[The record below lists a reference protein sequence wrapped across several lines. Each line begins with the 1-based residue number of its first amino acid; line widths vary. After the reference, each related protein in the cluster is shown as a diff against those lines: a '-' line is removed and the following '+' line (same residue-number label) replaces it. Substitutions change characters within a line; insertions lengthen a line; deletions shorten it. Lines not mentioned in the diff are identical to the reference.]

1 MSDSSIQTSM
11 LAGQTNFNVKHEY
24 RDFYADVQRNMK
36 RIGDVGDESDEF
48 LERAYNQFKNH
59 DFNKLAKIQ
68 DKFITEDPI
77 YGTPGREN
85 HRNYNRM
92 EYDYNDRFDDK
103 GKEDV
108 EKEVAE
114 KTELTVNKLLNA
126 FKDHGWTLNNTATAV
141 GNKPITQKDYDKQMK
156 M

>member
-11 LAGQTNFNVKHEY
+11 LSGQTNFNVKHEY

-108 EKEVAE
+108 EKEVND

>member
-68 DKFITEDPI
+68 DKFIAEDPI

-108 EKEVAE
+108 EKEVAD

>member
-108 EKEVAE
+108 EKEVAD

-141 GNKPITQKDYDKQMK
+141 GNKPITQKDYDTQIK

>member
-48 LERAYNQFKNH
+48 RERAYNQYKNH

-108 EKEVAE
+108 EKEVAD

>member
-11 LAGQTNFNVKHEY
+11 LSGQTNFNVKHEY

-108 EKEVAE
+108 EKEVAD

-126 FKDHGWTLNNTATAV
+126 FKDNGWTLNNTATAV

>member
-108 EKEVAE
+108 EKEVAD

>member
-108 EKEVAE
+108 EKEVDD

-141 GNKPITQKDYDKQMK
+141 GNKPITQKDYDKQIK

>member
-11 LAGQTNFNVKHEY
+11 LSGQTNFNVKHEY

-108 EKEVAE
+108 EKEVAD

-126 FKDHGWTLNNTATAV
+126 FKDHGWTLNNTATAL
-141 GNKPITQKDYDKQMK
+141 GNKPITQKDYDKQIK

>member
-92 EYDYNDRFDDK
+92 EYDYNDRFDDN

-108 EKEVAE
+108 EKEVAD

>member
-11 LAGQTNFNVKHEY
+11 LSGQTNFNVKHEY

-108 EKEVAE
+108 EKEVAD

>member
-36 RIGDVGDESDEF
+36 RIGDMGDESDEF

-108 EKEVAE
+108 EKEVAD

>member
-24 RDFYADVQRNMK
+24 RDFFADVQRNMK
-36 RIGDVGDESDEF
+36 RIGDAGDESDEF

-108 EKEVAE
+108 EKEVAD

>member
-108 EKEVAE
+108 EKEVAD

-141 GNKPITQKDYDKQMK
+141 GNKPITQKDYDKQIK

>member
-11 LAGQTNFNVKHEY
+11 LSGQTNFNVKHEY

-108 EKEVAE
+108 EKEVDD

-141 GNKPITQKDYDKQMK
+141 GNKPITQKDYDKQIK

>member
-85 HRNYNRM
+85 NRNYNRM

-108 EKEVAE
+108 EKEVAD

>member
-36 RIGDVGDESDEF
+36 RIGDMGDESDEF

-108 EKEVAE
+108 EKEVAD

-141 GNKPITQKDYDKQMK
+141 GNKPITQKDYDKQIK